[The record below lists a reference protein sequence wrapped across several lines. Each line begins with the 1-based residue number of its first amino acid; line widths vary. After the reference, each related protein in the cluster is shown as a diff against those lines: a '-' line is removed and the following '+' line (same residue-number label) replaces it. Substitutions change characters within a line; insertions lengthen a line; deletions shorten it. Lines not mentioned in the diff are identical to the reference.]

1 MKNEAPMTISKF
13 ARAAAPIVAVLLAL
27 VRPTVSLN
35 AQTHVTA
42 LTTDQIPMVRGV
54 TIVQAVS
61 DAKVGDYETT
71 LRLAPATDDGVRI
84 DFRGKDDRGLDR
96 WYSITRHVRRE
107 DLLSGRMQVL
117 GFATRD
123 AEVIAGATAIGPS
136 REFMRQLARQGQA
149 HHLFRNYAAEADIIG
164 TLQRVSTVPFPVLV
178 NGERV
183 TVPAVLA
190 RGQMASGGHLRP
202 TEWLFLD
209 HPAHPLTLKIAYGAR
224 GAAAAAPADWSR
236 QVIRID
242 FASSVGR
249 QLTDD
254 CRARVPG
261 IYFEFNSD
269 QLNPASTPALEA
281 IAQVLQQNAQWTVEI
296 EGHTDNVG
304 GAAYNL
310 DLSGRRATAV
320 KRALVTVYSIA
331 AARMS
336 TRGFG
341 LTRPIESNET
351 VEGRAM
357 NRRVELV
364 RQCQ

>member
-1 MKNEAPMTISKF
+1 MGSRGAG
-13 ARAAAPIVAVLLAL
+13 AAASLVVVLLAL
-27 VRPTVSLN
+27 GGPLLTLH
-35 AQTHVTA
+35 AQGPVA
-42 LTTDQIPMVRGV
+42 AFRADQIPMERGV

-71 LRLAPATDDGVRI
+71 LRLGAATSEGVRI
-84 DFRGKDDRGLDR
+84 AFRGKDDRGLER
-96 WYSITRHVRRE
+96 WYSITRQVRRE
-107 DLLSGRMQVL
+107 DLLGGRMQIL

-123 AEVIAGATAIGPS
+123 AEVISGATAIGPS
-136 REFMRQLARQGQA
+136 IEFMRQLVRDGRA
-149 HHLFRNYAAEADIIG
+149 HHLFRNYAAEADITG
-164 TLQRVSTVPFPVLV
+164 TLQRVSTVSFRVLV

-190 RGQMASGGHLRP
+190 RGQMGSGGHVRP
-202 TEWLFLD
+202 REWLFLD
-209 HPAHPLTLKIAYGAR
+209 HPSHPITLKVSYGPP
-224 GAAAAAPADWSR
+224 GAAEAVPAEWSR

-242 FASSVGR
+242 FASSVAR
-249 QLTDD
+249 QLADD

-269 QLNPASTPALEA
+269 LLNPASTPALEA
-281 IAQVLQQNAQWTVEI
+281 IAQMLQRNAQWTVEI

-304 GAAYNL
+304 GANYNL
-310 DLSGRRATAV
+310 DLSGRRAAAV
-320 KRALVTVYSIA
+320 KRALVTVYSID

-341 LTRPIESNET
+341 LTRPIESNEA

-357 NRRVELV
+357 NRRVELA
-364 RQCQ
+364 RKCQ